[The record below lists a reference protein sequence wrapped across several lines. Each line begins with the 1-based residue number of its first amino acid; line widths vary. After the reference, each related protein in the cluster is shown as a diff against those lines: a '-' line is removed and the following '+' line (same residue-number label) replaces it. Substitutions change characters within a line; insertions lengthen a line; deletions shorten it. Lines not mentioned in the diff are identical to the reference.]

1 MYFTL
6 YRIFCFVLF
15 SCTSTVQVLGGS
27 KQEMKME
34 MKSGEW
40 CLHMINL
47 ASKTYQPAAGMEHL
61 DDGMTGTG
69 ADIQN

>member
-1 MYFTL
+1 M
-6 YRIFCFVLF
+6 
-15 SCTSTVQVLGGS
+15 LGGS